1 MAGFKTEGRYDLEHI
16 KLAASELSP
25 LRSGPSARVAGKLL
39 ITG

>member
-25 LRSGPSARVAGKLL
+25 LRVVLRLEWLESC
-39 ITG
+39 